1 MIGVTKAQIYQL
13 EITTISKQEAKNAEN
28 VATSISVE
36 PTLSLWHRQ
45 MAHLNHAMIKK
56 VASTSMVIGLIL
68 KNKNPEFYIGCTY
81 GKNQRAQFPWS
92 DPKKRSQFL

>member
-1 MIGVTKAQIYQL
+1 VVMIGVTKAQIYQL

-56 VASTSMVIGLIL
+56 MASTSMVTSLIL
-68 KNKNPEFYIGCTY
+68 ENKNHEFYVCCAY
-81 GKNQRAQFPWS
+81 GKNQRVQFPWNN
-92 DPKKRSQFL
+92 PRN